1 MLQELLYREMHAEM
15 RRCINK
21 EDIKAGLPFRTDSGY
36 DMEHIFIFW
45 QQFRVKVD
53 NLNKY
58 IEGLD
63 YDIAARVPWG
73 DVEFNSNEGFVEGLP
88 ITRYWTATKDCFE
101 ANRNSW
107 NEAYNINIASAGEHL
122 YFFTTSTD
130 KDTEIVMEGAEEAQ
144 ICPSPASTLIM
155 LQTRAKDK
163 LKIEKLKMSD
173 FAVEHYRQVEAALG
187 LKDTIPNTKR
197 KRFLFRIRKI
207 FRR

>member
-1 MLQELLYREMHAEM
+1 MSQELLYREMLAEM

-21 EDIKAGLPFRTDSGY
+21 DDIKAGLPFSADMDY

-45 QQFRVKVD
+45 QQFRVKV
-53 NLNKY
+53 NSLMKY

-63 YDIAARVPWG
+63 YDIAARLPWG
-73 DVEFNSNEGFVEGLP
+73 DVEFNSNEGFVEGQP

-101 ANRNSW
+101 TNRKVW
-107 NEAYNINIASAGEHL
+107 DKAYNVNITSKGEHL

-130 KDTEIVMEGAEEAQ
+130 KGTEVLMEGAEEAQ
-144 ICPSPASTLIM
+144 VCPSPTSTLIM
-155 LQTRAKDK
+155 LQTRAKDNLK
-163 LKIEKLKMSD
+163 LEKLKMSD